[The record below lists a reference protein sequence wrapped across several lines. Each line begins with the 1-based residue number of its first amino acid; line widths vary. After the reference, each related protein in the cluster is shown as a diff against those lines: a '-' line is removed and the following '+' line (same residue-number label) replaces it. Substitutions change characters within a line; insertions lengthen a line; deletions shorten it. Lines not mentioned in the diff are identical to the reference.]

1 MNPGGGFRKR
11 DLCIIP
17 SILLVGGIFFRSW
30 LIFKEEFF
38 MVKEKMT
45 YRDAEVHDGDRR
57 AEEGDLLGRGD

>member
-1 MNPGGGFRKR
+1 M
-11 DLCIIP
+11 IP

-38 MVKEKMT
+38 MVKGKMT

-57 AEEGDLLGRGD
+57 VEEGDLLGRGD

>member
-1 MNPGGGFRKR
+1 MGLEREIYASSHQSFW
-11 DLCIIP
+11 
-17 SILLVGGIFFRSW
+17 LVGFFLRRW

-57 AEEGDLLGRGD
+57 VEEGDLLGRSD